1 MSTSRP
7 PDPAAD
13 PGAGA
18 DPRPASLPARRL
30 SSAVTPPADPATD
43 TDTDTPTSEPQDRIP
58 HEGHG
63 QDDGP
68 RPLVGPVRLEP
79 LLPRRQHPHLLVE
92 VDGTSATY
100 GGLLWALR
108 EAARRE
114 ALVVAVAVLDA
125 PDGDPLGSGSR
136 IAARAHA
143 AAHDRVQAVL
153 LRAIAETGV
162 QGRSRCAV
170 MDRPIFDA
178 LTAAGR
184 GAALVVVGSAGKALL
199 RHTVPR
205 PPLRRLARG
214 A

>member
-1 MSTSRP
+1 MSTNRP

-30 SSAVTPPADPATD
+30 SSAVTPPDDADID
-43 TDTDTPTSEPQDRIP
+43 TDQSTPEQQDRAPQDENE
-58 HEGHG
+58 HE
-63 QDDGP
+63 DGP
-68 RPLVGPVRLEP
+68 GSLVGPVRLEP
-79 LLPRRQHPHLLVE
+79 HLPRPQQPHLLVE
-92 VDGTSATY
+92 VDGTAATY
-100 GGLLWALR
+100 GGLVWALR

-114 ALVVAVAVLDA
+114 AVVVAVAVLDH

-136 IAARAHA
+136 LVARAHA
-143 AAHDRVQAVL
+143 SAHDRVQAVL

-170 MDRPIFDA
+170 MDRPVFDA
-178 LTAAGR
+178 LSAAGR
-184 GAALVVVGSAGKALL
+184 GADLVVVGSGGKALL

-205 PPLRRLARG
+205 PLVRRLARG

>member
-7 PDPAAD
+7 PDPAAE
-13 PGAGA
+13 PEPGA
-18 DPRPASLPARRL
+18 DPRPASLPARRFGN
-30 SSAVTPPADPATD
+30 ADTSPATD
-43 TDTDTPTSEPQDRIP
+43 DDPQD
-58 HEGHG
+58 G
-63 QDDGP
+63 
-68 RPLVGPVRLEP
+68 RPVGPMRLEP

-92 VDGTSATY
+92 VDGTPATY
-100 GGLLWALR
+100 GGLVWALR

-114 ALVVAVAVLDA
+114 ASVVAVAVLDA
-125 PDGDPLGSGSR
+125 PDGDPLGTASR
-136 IAARAHA
+136 VAARAHA

-170 MDRPIFDA
+170 MDRPVFDA

-184 GAALVVVGSAGKALL
+184 GADLVVVGSGGKALL

-205 PPLRRLARG
+205 PPVRRLARG